1 MNALPYYHA
10 EVDPKARQDNL
21 ALIKRLCLRLKGVLL
36 SLSKGK
42 LDLWSTK
49 PTTERDGH
57 LSNLSAASELPE
69 ASHEHHLA
77 FFVWYR
83 DLLLQELS
91 PTASYQRHVV
101 SLKVID
107 FLMSNSGFLL
117 YGGSSDAFE
126 GERRD
131 SYNSFCH
138 GLLTSLLA
146 LAVDP
151 FDDIRELAAC
161 ILQSIPRAAWAS
173 LILKGAPEV
182 RSLWPSHARDPV
194 AADDISPSAYNPE
207 SNPGL
212 TLACQRAAKRAQST
226 ARADHADGFGR
237 LYALTVGFDTGSDQ
251 KNAWGDKDQLALR
264 RLMAKLD
271 DRISTARTD
280 IHTAVKTASLH
291 GLLIAAR

>member
-1 MNALPYYHA
+1 MNALPNYHA

-49 PTTERDGH
+49 PTIDRDGH
-57 LSNLSAASELPE
+57 LSNLYAASELAE
-69 ASHEHHLA
+69 ASLEQHLA

-83 DLLLQELS
+83 DFLLQELS

-131 SYNSFCH
+131 SYNSFCN
-138 GLLTSLLA
+138 GLVTSLLA

-161 ILQSIPRAAWAS
+161 NLQSIPRAAWAS
-173 LILKGAPEV
+173 LCLKGAPEV
-182 RSLWPSHARDPV
+182 RSLWPSYVRDPV
-194 AADDISPSAYNPE
+194 AADDISLSAYNPE
-207 SNPGL
+207 GNPGL

-237 LYALTVGFDTGSDQ
+237 LYALAVGFDTVPDQ
-251 KNAWGDKDQLALR
+251 KNAWAERDQLALG
-264 RLMAKLD
+264 RLMTELN
-271 DRISTARTD
+271 DRIMKARMD